1 MFSYKVLFIGHDANR
16 AGAQYLLL
24 HLLTYLKQTGVQ
36 TALLLAGDGPLRSE
50 YERVTTVYDGFVHP
64 QNPSLGSRILR
75 RLQTGNRSKPA
86 SSVTVLPAGL
96 LDTLRAQQFDLIF
109 SNTIANGSLLR
120 TLQPLGIPFVSYV
133 HELETSISIYTQP
146 ADLQFQLNTCRHFLC
161 GSGAVQ
167 DNLIDN
173 HGVDRLKTTVLNSI
187 LRAET
192 LISALSK
199 VERSAVRKRLGI
211 AADAVVVG
219 GCGNAEW
226 RKGVDLFALVAQ
238 QVLKQNNDLT
248 SPEVHFIWVGVPKAS
263 EEYQHLMYDLA
274 RMSLTDRVH
283 LIEPGGDYLDY
294 VACFDLFTLTSRE
307 DPYPLVMLEAG
318 LNYNPVLTFQG
329 SGGSADYVG
338 HDTGCLIPYADVS
351 AMANVLNRLINDPIE
366 RRTLGK
372 VFYERAMAHD
382 TSVLAPRL
390 LSLLSTC
397 INHQPVPHGYR

>member
-1 MFSYKVLFIGHDANR
+1 MFNSKVLFIGHDANR

-24 HLLTYLKQTGVQ
+24 HLLTYLKQAGVQ
-36 TALLLAGDGPLRSE
+36 TSLLLTGDGPLRPE
-50 YERVTTVYDGFVHP
+50 YERVTTVYTGFVHP
-64 QNPSLGSRILR
+64 HNPSIGTRILR
-75 RLQTGNRSKPA
+75 RLQTGNRQKPA
-86 SSVTVLPAGL
+86 SPVTVLPAGL

-109 SNTIANGSLLR
+109 SNTIANGSVLR

-133 HELETSISIYTQP
+133 HELQTSIGIYTHP
-146 ADLQFQLNTCRHFLC
+146 ADLQFQLSFCRHFLC

-167 DNLIDN
+167 DNLINN
-173 HGVDRLKTTVLNSI
+173 HKVDRRKTTVLNSI
-187 LRAET
+187 VRAET
-192 LISALSK
+192 LTNALANVDRLS
-199 VERSAVRKRLGI
+199 VRKRLGI
-211 AADAVVVG
+211 PPDAVVVG

-238 QVLKQNNDLT
+238 QVLSKNNALAR
-248 SPEVHFIWVGVPKAS
+248 PEVHFIWVGVPQAS
-263 EEYQHLMYDLA
+263 EEYQHLTYDLA
-274 RMSLTDRVH
+274 RMGLTDRVH
-283 LIEPGGDYLDY
+283 LIEPGGDYLNY

-351 AMANVLNRLINDPIE
+351 AMATVLDRLINDPFE
-366 RRTLGK
+366 RRELGE
-372 VFYERAMAHD
+372 VFYQRAMAHD

-390 LSLLSTC
+390 LSILSTF
-397 INHQPVPHGYR
+397 INHQPVSHGYR